1 MINVGQYCINVED
14 LERSIKFYTELM
26 GLTLEQRIEIPGTIE
41 AVLVGDNGT
50 SKIQLAQ
57 QLESPGPIRQ
67 DNGFWKLYLETDDCQ
82 ALYQRVADAGGQT
95 VMEPMELDEWKVTIA
110 FITDPDGYTIEL
122 MQSHN

>member
-14 LERSIKFYTELM
+14 LERSVQFYSEVM

-41 AVLVGDNGT
+41 AILVGDNGI

-82 ALYQRVADAGGQT
+82 ALYDKAVAAGATG
-95 VMEPMELDEWKVTIA
+95 VMEPMQLDEWKVTIA
-110 FITDPDGYTIEL
+110 FVTDPDGYTIEL
-122 MQSHN
+122 MQSH